1 MLFRRLTEADYP
13 GILALQEANLF
24 DHLSVEARSDGFL
37 SARFSRQQFARMDA
51 DVAVLVA
58 EHAAQIAG
66 YLCASG
72 IEFNRQFP
80 LLAEMIGR
88 YGEVTF
94 HGRPLADQKT
104 FVYGPVC
111 VDRAHRGRGALR
123 GLYRALQ
130 RELAGRFDAGAAFVA
145 KDNARSLAAHV
156 NGLGMHNVGEFA
168 FNARH
173 YWILAFDLAAKDG

>member
-24 DHLSVEARSDGFL
+24 DNLPVEARSDGFL
-37 SARFSRQQFARMDA
+37 SARFSREQFACMHA
-51 DVAVLVA
+51 DVAVMVA
-58 EHAAQIAG
+58 DDAAHVAG

-80 LLAEMIGR
+80 LLAEMIGC
-88 YGEVTF
+88 YGEVSF
-94 HGRPLADQKT
+94 QGRPLADQET

-123 GLYRALQ
+123 GLYQALRQ
-130 RELAGRFDAGAAFVA
+130 EAAGRFDAGVAFVA

-156 NGLGMHNVGEFA
+156 DGLGLHKVGEFA
-168 FNARH
+168 FKSRH
-173 YWILAFDLAAKDG
+173 YWILAFDLAAGHA